1 MPRSNVENG
10 SVYGKEN
17 LVVRCPR
24 CLKRMS
30 YTVKATSRWDNATEI
45 CSDCGIREALE
56 HPTSVHNKVYMG
68 EPYWDR
74 ASNNAKILERRWEYK
89 NFIREVSDGRK

>member
-17 LVVRCPR
+17 LIVRCPR

-74 ASNNAKILERRWEYK
+74 ASDNAKILERRWEYK